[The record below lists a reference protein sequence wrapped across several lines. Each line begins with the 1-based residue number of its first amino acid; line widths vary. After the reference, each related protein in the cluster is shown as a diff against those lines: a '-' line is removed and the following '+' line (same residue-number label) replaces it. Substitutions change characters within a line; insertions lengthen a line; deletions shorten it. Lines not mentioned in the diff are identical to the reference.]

1 MFEPINNYL
10 DKKTLFIHTYTTIG
24 TLYAYQVANITIMN
38 KTGKWGLALGIATGA
53 VLALTLS
60 TRSGK
65 KTKNEGMKKVTKS
78 DIKAAPLV
86 HDDSEIHYV

>member
-1 MFEPINNYL
+1 
-10 DKKTLFIHTYTTIG
+10 
-24 TLYAYQVANITIMN
+24 MN

-65 KTKNEGMKKVTKS
+65 RTKNEAMKKETKS
-78 DIKAAPLV
+78 DVKAAPLSN
-86 HDDSEIHYV
+86 DDSEIHYV